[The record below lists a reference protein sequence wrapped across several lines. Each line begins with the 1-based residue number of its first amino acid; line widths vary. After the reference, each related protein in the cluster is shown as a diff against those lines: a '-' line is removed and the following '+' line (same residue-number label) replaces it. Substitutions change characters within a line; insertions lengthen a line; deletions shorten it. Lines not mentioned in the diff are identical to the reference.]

1 MTARSPA
8 GKSGRPAK
16 VPGEKPTRERIF
28 DAAVSLFAERG
39 YDRTSIRDIAG
50 AVGITE
56 SAVYRHYPSKESILD
71 AIFTY
76 VESRVYSP
84 LPPARVGGGSERSI
98 FRDMLEGLPRY
109 IMADPSLVRIIH
121 ILFMEMHH
129 NEKIRDYMRNE
140 YGVRA
145 DDYTEAVF
153 HKQMEENRIRSCDP
167 RALAEIFNA
176 FRFAWLWQTF
186 ILDYGKPRKTEEM
199 EEDLQGPIG
208 FFETILKP

>member
-16 VPGEKPTRERIF
+16 IPGEKPTRERIF
-28 DAAVSLFAERG
+28 DAAVGLFAERG

-50 AVGITE
+50 AVGICE

-71 AIFTY
+71 AIFAY
-76 VESRVYSP
+76 IESRVYSP
-84 LPPARVGGGSERSI
+84 LPPARRGEEAEHSI

-109 IMADPSLVRIIH
+109 IMADPSLVRIVH

-129 NEKIRDYMRNE
+129 NEKIRDYMRKE
-140 YGVRA
+140 YGMRA

-153 HKQMEENRIRSCDP
+153 RKQMEEHRIRSCDP
-167 RALAEIFNA
+167 RALAEVFNCVPLCLA
-176 FRFAWLWQTF
+176 LAD
-186 ILDYGKPRKTEEM
+186 IHS
-199 EEDLQGPIG
+199 
-208 FFETILKP
+208 